1 MPDLEVVLKTTEPMI
16 VASRRVMIPTNDQV
30 PSLLGPAFDE
40 VHAYVQSQTAQVAG
54 PCFALW
60 HSSPESYT
68 DEDVEAIF
76 PIDRLLPGNEVV
88 KVYELPATEVAA
100 VVHHGDVDEFTEGH
114 KTLLKWL
121 EANGYQL
128 HGAYREIYHDWQD
141 HRNAT
146 TEVQFPVEKAHEKYP
161 RRAP

>member
-1 MPDLEVVLKTTEPMI
+1 VL
-16 VASRRVMIPTNDQV
+16 IPTNDQV
-30 PSLLGPAFDE
+30 PSLLGPAFDV
-40 VHAYVQSQTAQVAG
+40 VHAYVQSQEVQIVG

-76 PIDRLLPGNEVV
+76 PIERLLPSNEQV
-88 KVYELPATEVAA
+88 KVYELPAIEVAA

-114 KTLLKWL
+114 KTLLKWTA
-121 EANGYQL
+121 ANGYRL
-128 HGAYREIYHDWQD
+128 RGAYREIYHDWGD

-146 TEVQFPVEKAHEKYP
+146 TEVQLPVEKA
-161 RRAP
+161 